1 MNIWLPI
8 ITNLFML
15 LVLVVNIFNGKKN
28 GWRVQLLKT
37 IITAGVAVG
46 FYFLTP
52 IITDKLFM
60 LPVALQFIGMIP
72 VPLIVLVPVVNMV
85 LFLIL
90 FFSVNT
96 ILNSIINKIAK
107 NSRNKK
113 LRRIQ
118 PTVVNGNERKYLK
131 LQYKEYQRKRTKR
144 TKIFGMIFGCLV
156 GIVYTFVLMT
166 AYKYTCMTIR
176 CINPSI
182 PEIEVG
188 YEATIYGQIESR
200 TNIDLNEYN
209 NLNKYTL
216 EIIDAHEEY
225 SEQNPEMVELLNNW
239 SQYSDLYKQYLE
251 QQGQSSIGD

>member
-8 ITNLFML
+8 ITNLVML
-15 LVLVVNIFNGKKN
+15 LVLVINIFNGKKN
-28 GWRVQLLKT
+28 GFGISLLKL
-37 IITAGVAVG
+37 IMTAGIAVG
-46 FYFLTP
+46 FYFVSP
-52 IITDKLFM
+52 ILTDKLVT
-60 LPVALQFIGMIP
+60 LPLVLQFVGMIP
-72 VPLIVLVPVVNMV
+72 VPLIVLVPVVNMAI
-85 LFLIL
+85 FLIL
-90 FFSVNT
+90 FFCVNT
-96 ILNSIINKIAK
+96 IVNSIINKIAK

-113 LRRIQ
+113 LRKTQ
-118 PTVVNGNERKYLK
+118 PINSNINDKKYLK
-131 LQYKEYQRKRTKR
+131 MQYKEYQRKRTKR

-156 GIVYTFVLMT
+156 GIIYTFVLMT

-225 SEQNPEMVELLNNW
+225 NEQNPEMTELLNNW

-251 QQGQSSIGD
+251 QSNN